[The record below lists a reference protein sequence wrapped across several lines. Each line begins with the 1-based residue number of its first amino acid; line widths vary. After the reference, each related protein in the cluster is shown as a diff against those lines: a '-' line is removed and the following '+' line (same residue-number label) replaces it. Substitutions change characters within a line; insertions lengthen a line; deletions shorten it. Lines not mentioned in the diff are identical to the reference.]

1 MFNTLQFIVIA
12 FLIFSCSTQPSRS
25 PKSVPQKPT
34 IDTTNN
40 DGPGISDIVEEFR
53 DSVQKETTLDSTHIM
68 GQDTLSV
75 QVKMEVM
82 AGSSYLL
89 PNKYLQEVQLD
100 SFRAWN
106 MTSIIKVMVNGKALS
121 EITLTKDN
129 FAPLLDNSLRKYGIL
144 MYPEV
149 DKIDKSG
156 VAIDYSISIPFTDV
170 GIGVVAKVE
179 NGIVSYSAD
188 QNNPE

>member
-1 MFNTLQFIVIA
+1 MNRLILIGLLFGVI
-12 FLIFSCSTQPSRS
+12 SCNNQPSKS
-25 PKSVPQKPT
+25 PQYAPQKPS
-34 IDTTNN
+34 IDTTDNT
-40 DGPGISDIVEEFR
+40 GPGISDIVEEFR
-53 DSVQKETTLDSTHIM
+53 DSVQKESILDSSIIV
-68 GQDTLSV
+68 GRDTISV
-75 QVKMEVM
+75 RVKMEVIH
-82 AGSSYLL
+82 GSDFLI

-106 MTSIIKVMVNGKALS
+106 MRSTVEVFINSIPKSKI
-121 EITLTKDN
+121 EIEKDD

-170 GIGVVAKVE
+170 GIGVVAKIE

-188 QNNPE
+188 QNNLE